1 MSRTKRKHWLREE
14 MRDGVKRPHIK
25 THKVKAPPLIEEEV
39 DLSSELYVFDEMW
52 DLDEG
57 FYCENC
63 GQWLTKFE
71 YYAGDCEC

>member
-39 DLSSELYVFDEMW
+39 DIYSDLYVFDDML
-52 DLDEG
+52 DLDE
-57 FYCENC
+57 FYFCDHC
-63 GQWLTKFE
+63 GGWLSK
-71 YYAGDCEC
+71 YAYEHRGCEC